1 MSRPGAL
8 LTFGGSLISVLAL
21 APVRAD
27 VPPSG
32 ATVFAN
38 HCAVCH
44 GPQGAGVPGS
54 FPSLHEQVVAFSK
67 TPAGRDYLV
76 MVVTTGLMGELQ
88 VGGVTYRGVMP
99 AQSTLSEPEVAAVLN
114 YLGGGMGKAKAAT
127 PAFTPKEV
135 VDLRAHHADRS
146 AQNTRALRPAVEP

>member
-1 MSRPGAL
+1 MARRSAL
-8 LTFGGSLISVLAL
+8 LTLGSSLLAAL
-21 APVRAD
+21 AIAPVRAD
-27 VPPSG
+27 APPSG

-67 TPAGRDYLV
+67 MPAGRDYLV
-76 MVVTTGLMGELQ
+76 MVPTTGLMGELQ
-88 VGGVTYRGVMP
+88 VAGVVYRGVMP
-99 AQSTLSEPEVAAVLN
+99 AQILSEPELAAVLN

-127 PAFTPKEV
+127 PPFTPKEV
-135 VDLRAHHADRS
+135 ADLRAHHTDRS
-146 AQNTRALRPAVEP
+146 AQNTRALRPALTEP